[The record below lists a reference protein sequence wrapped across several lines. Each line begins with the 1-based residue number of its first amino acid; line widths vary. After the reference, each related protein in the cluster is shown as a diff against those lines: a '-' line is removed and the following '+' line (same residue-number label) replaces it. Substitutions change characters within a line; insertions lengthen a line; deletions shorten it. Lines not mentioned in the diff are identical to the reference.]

1 MAGFTKACNGAS
13 VARIIRILWT
23 VIAAFFSV
31 LVALTLALIW
41 HFACLRQNRI
51 RAIRIL
57 RFVDLALAGEG
68 HLTGVTP
75 VAPDHFL
82 VSVQLGTS
90 LFRRPAMLLSL
101 APRHDP
107 MQWLLFWLRRRRETL
122 VFQTDLEIAP
132 AFNFHGKNQR
142 WLGRTGKHLAL
153 AGDQW
158 DVEAWAPCVISTR
171 AIWRAEQAAIMNALF
186 SSRHQEVL
194 SVEFRRSS
202 PHFSA
207 ALPLDSLPALADQR
221 PSFFDSL
228 RALAS
233 EASASR
239 M

>member
-1 MAGFTKACNGAS
+1 M
-13 VARIIRILWT
+13 
-23 VIAAFFSV
+23 IAAFYSV
-31 LVALTLALIW
+31 LVALALALVW
-41 HFACLRQNRI
+41 HFAWSRQNRI
-51 RAIRIL
+51 RALRIL

-75 VAPDHFL
+75 LAADQFL

-90 LFRRPAMLLSL
+90 LFRRPAMLLTL

-107 MQWLLFWLRRRRETL
+107 LQWLLFLLRHRRESL
-122 VFQTDLEIAP
+122 LFQTDLDVAP
-132 AFNFHGKNQR
+132 AFNFNGKNQR
-142 WLGRTGKHLAL
+142 WFGRTRNHLNVNP
-153 AGDQW
+153 DRW
-158 DVEAWAPCVISTR
+158 TVEQWAPCVISTR
-171 AIWRAEQAAIMNALF
+171 AAWRGDQIAIMNALF
-186 SSRHQEVL
+186 TSRHQEVL

>member
-1 MAGFTKACNGAS
+1 
-13 VARIIRILWT
+13 
-23 VIAAFFSV
+23 
-31 LVALTLALIW
+31 VALGLALIW
-41 HFACLRQNRI
+41 HFAWSHRNRI
-51 RAIRIL
+51 RALRIL

-75 VAPDHFL
+75 IAADQFL

-90 LFRRPAMLLSL
+90 LFRRPALLL
-101 APRHDP
+101 TLVPRHDP
-107 MQWLLFWLRRRRETL
+107 LQWLFFRLRRRRETL
-122 VFQTDLEIAP
+122 LFQTDLEVAP

-142 WLGRTGKHLAL
+142 WLGRTSKRLVCQ
-153 AGDQW
+153 GDEW
-158 DVEAWAPCVISTR
+158 DVEAWSPCVISTR
-171 AIWRAEQAAIMNALF
+171 AIWRSDHAAIMNALF
-186 SSRHQEVL
+186 STRHQEVL

-207 ALPLDSLPALADQR
+207 ALPLDSLPMLADQR

>member
-1 MAGFTKACNGAS
+1 M
-13 VARIIRILWT
+13 
-23 VIAAFFSV
+23 IAAFFSV
-31 LVALTLALIW
+31 LVALGLALIW
-41 HFACLRQNRI
+41 HFAWSHKNRI
-51 RAIRIL
+51 RALRIL

-75 VAPDHFL
+75 IAADQFL

-90 LFRRPAMLLSL
+90 LFRRPALLLTL

-107 MQWLLFWLRRRRETL
+107 LQWFLFRLRRRRETL
-122 VFQTDLEIAP
+122 LFQTDLEVAP

-142 WLGRTGKHLAL
+142 WFGRTRKGMVCQ
-153 AGDQW
+153 GDQW

-171 AIWRAEQAAIMNALF
+171 AIWRSDQAAIMNALF
-186 SSRHQEVL
+186 STRHQEVL

-207 ALPLDSLPALADQR
+207 AVPLDSLPMLADQR